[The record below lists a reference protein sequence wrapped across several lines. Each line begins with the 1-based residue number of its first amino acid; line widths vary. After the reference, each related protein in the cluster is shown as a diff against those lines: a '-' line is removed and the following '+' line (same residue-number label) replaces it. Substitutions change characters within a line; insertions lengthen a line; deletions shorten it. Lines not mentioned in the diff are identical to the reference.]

1 MEFDDQAHNEG
12 VFHRFVLHNG
22 VIVPS
27 DEAVLRP
34 GQVGLLAGWGVFST
48 LRIYRGTP
56 FAFERHWE
64 RLARDASLLH
74 VEMPPSRAELRAQLI
89 ELVARNGCPEA
100 KMRVNVVRSQGG
112 LWEGPGSG
120 RASDVVAFT
129 ADLSTDPGTV
139 TLALQPRGRDSG
151 SPFAGTKTLSWAH
164 NLTLFENAQRAGFA
178 DALLLN
184 ERGEVSECT
193 SANIFAVKDGVTLTP
208 PLASGPL
215 PGVTRAVMLEELTE
229 PVEEL
234 VLYPDDVYAA
244 DEVFITSSTRELVP
258 VTRIG
263 ERTLDA
269 AAWPVMQ
276 RLRLRLREYIDS
288 YLSAVR

>member
-1 MEFDDQAHNEG
+1 M
-12 VFHRFVLHNG
+12 FHRFVLHNG

-34 GQVGLLAGWGVFST
+34 GQTGLLTGWGVFST
-48 LRIYRGTP
+48 LRIYEGIP

-64 RLARDASLLH
+64 RLARDAALLH

-89 ELVARNGCPEA
+89 ELVARNSCPEA

-112 LWEGPGSG
+112 LWDGPGSG

-129 ADLSTDPGTV
+129 ADLSADPGTV
-139 TLALQPRGRDSG
+139 ALALQPRGRDSE

-164 NLTLFENAQRAGFA
+164 NLTLCENAQRAGFA

-215 PGVTRAVMLEELTE
+215 PGVTRAVMLQELTE
-229 PVEEL
+229 PVEEQ

-263 ERTLDA
+263 DRTLGGT
-269 AAWPVMQ
+269 AWPVMQ
-276 RLRLRLREYIDS
+276 RLRLHLREYIDS